1 MHALTLQHDDETEDP
16 KDQVTLSTL
25 HGAKGLE
32 FDYVFL
38 VGCEEGILPHSRTTD
53 TKASDLDAHTLG
65 SEGIDEERRLFYVG
79 VTRAKKEL
87 VISVC
92 KHRVMRG
99 KPAPRTPSR
108 FVLEIPETL
117 VTPVEAK
124 ESAGISQG
132 RDGSTVR
139 RPARRVDGRLTMA
152 LYVAE
157 DRIARMFREKT
168 ISRGFAVLMF
178 LLVLYLFR
186 NLWPVLVSFVLFEKG
201 MGWLA
206 RKGSEKLGVPRTYL
220 VVAMTLLM
228 LGVLAL
234 VAYSSFEP
242 VTELVNGAIDSLP
255 KWQKEIRMNS
265 LFKRLQRTFKDSDMI
280 AEHLE
285 GYATTALGMVST
297 VGRFFIQAT
306 IGFLLALVYLFEE
319 ESLAKFS
326 ARIAPKSL
334 FGRLI
339 RWTTHLADAIVVTVQ
354 LQLVVAVFNTVTTLP
369 VLLVLGVP
377 NVPALMVLVFVAALI
392 PVLGNFVAGVVLCF
406 FAFQAK
412 GWVGVGIFLAVTALL
427 GKVESYYLSPRL
439 TARHVKMPS
448 FVLVASLVAFEQLF
462 GFAGFFL
469 SFPFLF
475 VAGRVRA
482 EFQEEEGILP
492 PRSIRPNLALGDDLT
507 AVISSVPVTGEL
519 VVSTVPAPIVQT
531 AKAPVPQKTLQSEVN
546 KTD

>member
-1 MHALTLQHDDETEDP
+1 
-16 KDQVTLSTL
+16 
-25 HGAKGLE
+25 
-32 FDYVFL
+32 
-38 VGCEEGILPHSRTTD
+38 
-53 TKASDLDAHTLG
+53 
-65 SEGIDEERRLFYVG
+65 
-79 VTRAKKEL
+79 
-87 VISVC
+87 
-92 KHRVMRG
+92 
-99 KPAPRTPSR
+99 
-108 FVLEIPETL
+108 
-117 VTPVEAK
+117 
-124 ESAGISQG
+124 
-132 RDGSTVR
+132 
-139 RPARRVDGRLTMA
+139 MA

-157 DRIARMFREKT
+157 DRIARLFREKT
-168 ISRGFAVLMF
+168 ISRGFAVLAF

-186 NLWPVLVSFVLFEKG
+186 HLWPVLVSFVLFEKG

-206 RKGSEKLGVPRTYL
+206 RKGSQKLRVPRTWL
-220 VVAMTLLM
+220 IVGMTLLL
-228 LGVLAL
+228 LGSLAL

-242 VTELVNGAIDSLP
+242 LSALVDDTLNSLP
-255 KWQKEIRMNS
+255 RWQKEVRANDI
-265 LFKRLQRTFKDSDMI
+265 FKRLQRTFRDSDVI
-280 AEHLE
+280 AEHVE

-319 ESLAKFS
+319 ESLATFA
-326 ARIAPKSL
+326 ARIQPKSL

-339 RWTTHLADAIVVTVQ
+339 RWTTHLADAIAVTVQ

-377 NVPALMVLVFVAALI
+377 HVPALMVLVFVAALI
-392 PVLGNFVAGVVLCF
+392 PVLGNFVAGVVLCI
-406 FAFQAK
+406 FAFQTK
-412 GWVGVGIFLAVTALL
+412 GWVGVGIFLGVTALL

-492 PRSIRPNLALGDDLT
+492 PRSIRPNLELTDEMPALTPLVPLT
-507 AVISSVPVTGEL
+507 VEL
-519 VVSTVPAPIVQT
+519 VASTVPGP
-531 AKAPVPQKTLQSEVN
+531 PVAAVHTKVVVTQNTLLSEVN
-546 KTD
+546 KND